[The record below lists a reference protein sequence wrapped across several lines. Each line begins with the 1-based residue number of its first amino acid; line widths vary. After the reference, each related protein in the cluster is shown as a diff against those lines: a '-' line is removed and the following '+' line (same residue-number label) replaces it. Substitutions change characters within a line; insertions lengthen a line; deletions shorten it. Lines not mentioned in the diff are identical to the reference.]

1 METPHS
7 SPVFYSVKVFISAE
21 AKAWFPLMLF
31 TCRQRKFSHE
41 PDAQSGE
48 TNRTRGKNIFR
59 SVRIGSLKPDFHSHL
74 SPIADAIFR

>member
-7 SPVFYSVKVFISAE
+7 SPVSYSVKVFTSAE
-21 AKAWFPLMLF
+21 AKPGFYS
-31 TCRQRKFSHE
+31 CFSLVDSE
-41 PDAQSGE
+41 NFRMRDAQSGE